1 MKSNWNGIL
10 EKHKV
15 NRGVTMVEWI
25 LHAKYD
31 LHDTLLQQSHN
42 FDKLWYCIIYWRMCI
57 MYCKITETPNTET
70 KYPTITF
77 ILNKFKDI
85 LKDLSNL

>member
-1 MKSNWNGIL
+1 MEYWKNIKSTEVLPWLNGYCMLSMICTTHCCNNL
-10 EKHKV
+10 ITLT
-15 NRGVTMVEWI
+15 NCDI
-25 LHAKYD
+25 ALHFEGY
-31 LHDTLLQQSHN
+31 
-42 FDKLWYCIIYWRMCI
+42 I

-70 KYPTITF
+70 KYPTITI